1 MGELERQVEFA
12 GRSVA
17 PDGAILILLD
27 SDADGACPAEDGP
40 ALLSRARRARNDLA
54 ISVVLA
60 SKEFEAWFIAAA
72 RSLRGVCRLPEDLE
86 PPPDPEEIRGAKEW
100 LSRHMPPHQP
110 YAETTDQP
118 AMAQR
123 FDMQL
128 ARAADSFDK
137 CYREIDRLLRACS
150 GLS

>member
-72 RSLRGVCRLPEDLE
+72 RSLRGV
-86 PPPDPEEIRGAKEW
+86 
-100 LSRHMPPHQP
+100 
-110 YAETTDQP
+110 
-118 AMAQR
+118 
-123 FDMQL
+123 
-128 ARAADSFDK
+128 
-137 CYREIDRLLRACS
+137 
-150 GLS
+150 